1 MRLSRQFQACLFVV
15 GLFYEYILSIK
26 ITSKRKTND
35 FQVLARIKK
44 LSMLFSVCLILF
56 CWLIFACEFEIFL
69 LT

>member
-35 FQVLARIKK
+35 FQVLARIKN
-44 LSMLFSVCLILF
+44 V
-56 CWLIFACEFEIFL
+56 AYVV
-69 LT
+69 